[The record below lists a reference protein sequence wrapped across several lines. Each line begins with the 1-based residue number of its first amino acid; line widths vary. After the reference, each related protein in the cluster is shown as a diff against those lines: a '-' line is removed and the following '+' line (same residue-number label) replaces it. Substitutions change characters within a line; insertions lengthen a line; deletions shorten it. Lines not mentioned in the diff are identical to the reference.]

1 MRLAAALALLASPS
15 LAAEEDVAIPTPN
28 GDVIGTLETPE
39 GAPAPAVL
47 LLHGFGGSRHEL
59 AVAGTEDGV
68 FSRTAEAFA
77 EAGVATLRIDFRGS
91 GESPGGFEA
100 TTFSGQI
107 ADAVA
112 ALDWLAADG
121 RVDGGR
127 LGALGWSQGGL
138 VASHLAAERP
148 DALDAVVLW
157 APVANPLHSY
167 GGLLGADTLAEA
179 ASAAPGTPI
188 SFTMPWGAEMTL
200 NREFFDEIAV
210 TSPPAAAAAYP
221 GPLMVVVG
229 ARDEVVAPQPA
240 SGQIF
245 LDYHDGPEA
254 LVVVEADHVWNAF
267 EGPATLDEEMIPRSL
282 AWFEEHL

>member
-1 MRLAAALALLASPS
+1 MRLATALCLLALPVA
-15 LAAEEDVAIPTPN
+15 AAEEDVTIPTERGN
-28 GDVIGTLETPE
+28 VIGTLETPE
-39 GAPAPAVL
+39 GEAAPVVL

-77 EAGVATLRIDFRGS
+77 DAGIATLRIDFRGS
-91 GESPGGFEA
+91 GESPGGFET

-112 ALDWLAADG
+112 ALEWLASDD
-121 RVDGGR
+121 RVDGERTGVI
-127 LGALGWSQGGL
+127 GWSQGGL

-148 DALDAVVLW
+148 DDVDAVVLW

-167 GGLLGADTLAEA
+167 GGLLGAETMAEA
-179 ASAAPGTPI
+179 AEAAPGEPI
-188 SFTMPWGAEMTL
+188 TFTMPWGAEMTL

-221 GPLMVVVG
+221 GPLKVIVG
-229 ARDEVVAPQPA
+229 ANDTVVAPQPA
-240 SGQIF
+240 AGQVF
-245 LDYHDGPEA
+245 LDYHDGPEE
-254 LVVVEADHVWNAF
+254 LVVVEADHVWNVF
-267 EGPATLDEEMIPRSL
+267 EGPEMLDEEMIPRSL